1 MGWIRWAWRQVTSMR
16 TALVLLLL
24 LAIAAV
30 PGSIVPQRSADP
42 NGVTQYFTDNPDLA
56 PVLDNLQLF
65 DVYTSAWFSA
75 IYILL
80 FVSLIGCVIP
90 RTQHHWKALRARPP
104 RTPARLAR
112 LDAYREELIEVADRV
127 PTDRRAGLGRGIR
140 RRRPRGEAAARR
152 RLPRRALRLPRL
164 VLGLGRA
171 RLPARDRQPRLPRR
185 PGRRARGRGAR
196 RRLRLHRPARDRRG
210 HHLRQ
215 HPAGLLVD
223 EPGPLRLARARCRR
237 TR

>member
-1 MGWIRWAWRQVTSMR
+1 MRRTTRSAPSDHLESNDITQPALGPMGWIRWAWRQVTSMR

-104 RTPARLAR
+104 RTPARLSR
-112 LDAYREELIEVADRV
+112 LDAYREELVEVADRGADGSPSPAV
-127 PTDRRAGLGRGIR
+127 VEASAAVDRATTQLRA
-140 RRRPRGEAAARR
+140 R
-152 RLPRRALRLPRL
+152 RLPRRALRLPRI
-164 VLGLGRA
+164 VLGLGRT
-171 RLPARDRQPRLPRR
+171 RLPARDRQPGLPRR
-185 PGRRARGRGAR
+185 PGRRAARGGAR
-196 RRLRLHRPARDRRG
+196 RRASPT
-210 HHLRQ
+210 
-215 HPAGLLVD
+215 
-223 EPGPLRLARARCRR
+223 PGSG
-237 TR
+237 